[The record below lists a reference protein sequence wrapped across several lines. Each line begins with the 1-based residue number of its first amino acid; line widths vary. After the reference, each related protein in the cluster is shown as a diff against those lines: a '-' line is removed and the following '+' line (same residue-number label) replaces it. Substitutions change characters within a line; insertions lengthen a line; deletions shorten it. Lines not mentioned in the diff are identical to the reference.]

1 MSVLRKP
8 CLTCGEMTD
17 NGSRCEDC
25 RLFTRGLDRR
35 SRPDRRSNRARG
47 YDTQWRNVSERA
59 RRAQPFCEVCG
70 ATEDLQADHTPRAW
84 KRRAEGLAVR
94 VEDVRVL
101 CGPCNRAA
109 GEARPGSERYAAAER
124 RARRRV
130 ARRRV
135 GR

>member
-1 MSVLRKP
+1 
-8 CLTCGEMTD
+8 MTD
-17 NGSRCEDC
+17 SGSRCEEC

-35 SRPDRRSNRARG
+35 SRPDGRNNRARG
-47 YDTQWRNVSERA
+47 YDAQWRRVSARA
-59 RRAQPFCEVCG
+59 RRAQPFCEMCG
-70 ATEDLQADHTPRAW
+70 ATDDLQADHTPRAW
-84 KRRAEGLAVR
+84 KRRVEGLAVR

-101 CGPCNRAA
+101 CGHCNRAA